1 MLVSIRNVN
10 ANGFI
15 YYGEFTEFGS
25 SKEGSLANGKRK
37 HKFRPSIALRNCLED
52 IEEIRNR
59 GESRLNQK
67 WRESMSE
74 LTKDETLLVDF
85 LYISGMNTAEVI
97 WIMDMLPTERAVA
110 RMITYIANENMAL
123 DPKRLHEAALKIS
136 HEEGAFESTQH

>member
-1 MLVSIRNVN
+1 M
-10 ANGFI
+10 
-15 YYGEFTEFGS
+15 
-25 SKEGSLANGKRK
+25 
-37 HKFRPSIALRNCLED
+37 
-52 IEEIRNR
+52 
-59 GESRLNQK
+59 NQK

-136 HEEGAFESTQH
+136 YEEGAFESTQH